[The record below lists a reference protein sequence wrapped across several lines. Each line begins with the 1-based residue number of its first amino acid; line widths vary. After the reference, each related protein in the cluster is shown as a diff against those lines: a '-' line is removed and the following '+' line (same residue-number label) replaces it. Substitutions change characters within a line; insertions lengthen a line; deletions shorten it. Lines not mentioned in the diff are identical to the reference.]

1 MFVRKTV
8 TRNKST
14 NESYHTH
21 RLVASER
28 TGKKVRQITLL
39 NLGRHFDLPPTDW
52 PRLCAR
58 IDALLAGQVGLL
70 AEPEAIETLAQRYA
84 ARLIA
89 TRPVATPA
97 PTATAIATVPA
108 AAPPPAKS
116 PAAPAEASAPCFAEV
131 DVTSLQL
138 TRPRTVGV
146 EAVGLAAME
155 WLGIDRILCDLG
167 FNGVQRAAV
176 GGSLI
181 GRMAA
186 PGSELSTWHWLRNRS
201 ALGELLDVDFEAMP
215 LMRLYRVSDL
225 LVRHREKIEAALFGR
240 IQDLFGLPV
249 TVTLYD
255 LTNTYFEGTAAD
267 NPKAARAR
275 SKEKRSDCPL
285 VTLGL
290 VLDGSGFVR
299 RSRMF
304 AGNVAEAS
312 TLEEMLTGLGAP
324 KGALVIM
331 DAGIAI
337 EANIVWLKAQGY
349 RYLVVSRERGRQFD
363 PAQAVE
369 TLTASEQTIRLQR
382 VVSEDGEEVRLH
394 CHSAGR
400 EAKET
405 AITERFVKKFEAGLA
420 RLADGLAKPRGQKQ
434 LATIQQRIGK
444 LKSGSRGIGQHY
456 EVTVVPDDTGTKAA
470 SITWTRT
477 PVAGTMLTD
486 PGVYCLRSNETT
498 WDAAKL
504 WHTYMM
510 LTDLEAVFR
519 GLKSELGLRPVF
531 HQKDDRTEG
540 HLLITVLAYQLVQA
554 IRHKLSAQGEHLS
567 WSSLRAILAV
577 QQRVTATFRQRDGRT
592 LHVRKTTVAEPAL
605 RKLYDI
611 LAIDAAPGGVQKHT
625 VRPHHDADVV
635 PLGRQNASKSL
646 IQSNLI

>member
-1 MFVRKTV
+1 MATSRAMFIRKTA

-14 NESYHTH
+14 NESYFTF

-28 TGKKVRQITLL
+28 TGKQVRQITLL
-39 NLGRHFDLPPTDW
+39 NLGRNFDLPQAEW

-58 IDALLAGQVGLL
+58 IDALLDGQVGLL
-70 AEPEAIETLAQRYA
+70 AEADAIETLAQRYA

-89 TRPVATPA
+89 TRPVA
-97 PTATAIATVPA
+97 VPA
-108 AAPPPAKS
+108 ATTTTAASAAAQPSA
-116 PAAPAEASAPCFAEV
+116 AAPAPSYAEV
-131 DVTSLQL
+131 DVASLQL
-138 TRPRTVGV
+138 TRPRSVGV
-146 EAVGLAAME
+146 EAVGLAAID
-155 WLGIDRILCDLG
+155 WLGIDPILQGLG

-176 GGSLI
+176 AGSLI

-201 ALGELLDVDFEAMP
+201 ALGELLDADFEAMP

-225 LVRHREKIEAALFGR
+225 LVRHREKIEDALFGN

-255 LTNTYFEGTAAD
+255 LTNTYFEGSAAG
-267 NPKAARAR
+267 NPRAARAR

-299 RSRMF
+299 RSKMF

-312 TLEEMLTGLGAP
+312 TLAEMLTGLGVP

-331 DAGIAI
+331 DAGIAV
-337 EANIVWLKAQGY
+337 EANIAWLKVEGY

-363 PAQAVE
+363 PAQAVA
-369 TLTASEQTIRLQR
+369 TLTASQETIRLQR

-405 AITERFVKKFEAGLA
+405 AITERIVRRFEAGLA
-420 RLADGLAKPRGQKQ
+420 KLNDGLTKPRGQKQ
-434 LATIQQRIGK
+434 LAAIQQRVGK
-444 LKSGSRGIGQHY
+444 LKSGSRGVGQHY
-456 EVTVVPDDTGTKAA
+456 EVTVVPDNTGTKAVA
-470 SITWTRT
+470 ITWTRT

-531 HQKDDRTEG
+531 HQKEDRTEG
-540 HLLITVLAYQLVQA
+540 HLFITVLAYQMVQA
-554 IRHKLSAQGEHLS
+554 IRRKLAAHGEHLS
-567 WSSLRAILAV
+567 WTGLREILAV

-592 LHVRKTTVAEPAL
+592 LHVRKSTVAEPAL
-605 RKLYDI
+605 RKLYDA

-625 VRPHHDADVV
+625 V
-635 PLGRQNASKSL
+635 
-646 IQSNLI
+646 